1 MPPKHYCL
9 SFILLLF
16 TLSIYAQV
24 TSFNFDPNKVN
35 LVWSTK
41 MDSLFQ
47 EDQQARLL
55 MMHLKKE
62 GARKQQIDSVQAVIR
77 KKDEANLRFVTSLID
92 EQGWLGPQ
100 EVGFQGAQSLFLV
113 IQHADLNTQKKYYP
127 LIVEAEKEGKI
138 LSSNVAI
145 LEDRIAVREGRPQ
158 TYGSQGFYDEKQKKT
173 LIYPLVDAEKID
185 ELRKARG
192 LSTMRAYFPN
202 WNLQDYSQ
210 QLPYLQER
218 LKADK
223 ISK

>member
-1 MPPKHYCL
+1 MPPKYYCL
-9 SFILLLF
+9 SLTFLLF

-35 LVWSTK
+35 LAWSTK

-62 GARKQQIDSVQAVIR
+62 GANKQQIDSVQAVIR

-100 EVGFQGAQSLFLV
+100 EVGFQGAQALFLV
-113 IQHADLNTQKKYYP
+113 IQHANLKTQKKYYP

-173 LIYPLVDAEKID
+173 LVYPLVDAEKID

-192 LSTMRAYFPN
+192 LSTMQAYFPN
-202 WNLQDYSQ
+202 WNLQDYSK